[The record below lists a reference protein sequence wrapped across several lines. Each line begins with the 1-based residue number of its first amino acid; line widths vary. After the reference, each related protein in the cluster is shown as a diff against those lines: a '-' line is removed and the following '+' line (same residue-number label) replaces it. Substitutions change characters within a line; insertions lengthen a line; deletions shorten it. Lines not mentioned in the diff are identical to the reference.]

1 MNHIRISWLVAL
13 VATLGSL
20 FFSEIMHF
28 IPCTLCW
35 YQRILM
41 YPLVIFLGVAMIR
54 NNEDVPYYVL
64 PMSIL
69 GMIISGYHYSIQKI
83 ISMPKLTTC
92 TTGTPCTGQY
102 VNWLDFITIPFLAFV
117 AFTIITV
124 SLVLLVRK
132 QKKSHEN

>member
-54 NNEDVPYYVL
+54 NNEDIPYYVL

-69 GMIISGYHYSIQKI
+69 GMIMSGYHYSIQKI
-83 ISMPKLTTC
+83 VSMPKLTTC

-102 VNWLDFITIPFLAFV
+102 INWLDFITIPLLAFV

>member
-54 NNEDVPYYVL
+54 NNEDVPYYIL

-83 ISMPKLTTC
+83 ASIPKLSTC
-92 TTGTPCTGQY
+92 TTDTPCTGQY

-117 AFTIITV
+117 AFTIITT
-124 SLVLLVRK
+124 SLVLLARK